1 VVRWLSA
8 ALALSLSGCG
18 LVSPR
23 AIIVPLGE
31 PVMLLEEIQI
41 NSKVLVAQDG
51 GQWVEAEVDYL
62 PAGWACLAPEPGD
75 FDE

>member
-51 GQWVEAEVDYL
+51 QWVEAEVDYL
-62 PAGWACLAPEPGD
+62 PAGYACLAPESGD
-75 FDE
+75 FDD

>member
-31 PVMLLEEIQI
+31 PVMLLADTPV
-41 NSKVLVAQDG
+41 NSRVLIADAE
-51 GQWVEAEVDYL
+51 GQWIEAEVEYI
-62 PAGWACLAPEPGD
+62 PAGWACLAPEQGD
-75 FDE
+75 FDD

>member
-1 VVRWLSA
+1 
-8 ALALSLSGCG
+8 
-18 LVSPR
+18 
-23 AIIVPLGE
+23 
-31 PVMLLEEIQI
+31 MLLEEIQI

-75 FDE
+75 FNE